1 MKLLETVIVELGLK
15 PLEVREN
22 SAEEIYIRVSP
33 ADFKA
38 ACLAF
43 HKRTASPAMT
53 MFAVDGGGIFTVYCG
68 FLWAER
74 KKWLFVLQEVP
85 KGAPAFDSLAAD
97 IYSSGLFEREMRE
110 MFGIEAKGARD
121 TRRLRLHGEVW
132 PAGAY
137 PLRKDFL
144 PPSHKAPAVGES
156 YVFTKVEGEGLFQV
170 PVGPVHAG
178 VIGPGHF
185 RFSVAGEPIINLEAR
200 LGFTHRG
207 AEKLFEGQKPEEA
220 VKLAECI
227 SGDSAFA
234 HSLAFCLAAE
244 KTANRPAPENAALT
258 RAVCLELERL
268 YNHAAGIGGMATDVG
283 FSFPAMCAA
292 LIKERVL
299 GLNEKLCGHRY
310 LKGVNIPG
318 GVTLELTGEKKRA
331 VLDAMDGIEAD
342 LGDVKDILHSS
353 VSFMD
358 RVDTT
363 GVLQA
368 QAAEHMGV
376 VGMAARASGIGHD
389 LRAVFPGAYGGL
401 VFSAARQ
408 KTGDAL
414 ARLDI
419 RLEES
424 AWSVTLIRQALAR
437 LGPGPLAAAPTA
449 PETGFALGC
458 CEAWRGP
465 LLYWL
470 KLDAEGKI
478 DRCKVTD
485 PSFHN
490 WAGLCQ
496 AAPGN
501 IVPDFPLC
509 NKSFDLSYSG
519 NDL

>member
-1 MKLLETVIVELGLK
+1 MELSETILAGLGVK
-15 PLEVREN
+15 PLEVFER
-22 SAEEIYIRVSP
+22 AGGEIYLKVRP
-33 ADFKA
+33 EDFRA
-38 ACLAF
+38 CCLAF
-43 HKRTASPAMT
+43 HKKTASPVMT
-53 MFAVDGGGIFTVYCG
+53 MFATDEKACFTVYCG
-68 FLWAER
+68 YLWAEQ
-74 KKWLFVLQEVP
+74 KKWLFVFQDVP
-85 KGAPAFDSLAAD
+85 KSAPAFDSLSAD
-97 IYSSGLFEREMRE
+97 MYSAGLFEREIRE
-110 MFGIEAKGARD
+110 MFGIAPRGARD
-121 TRRLRLHGEVW
+121 LRRLRLHGEVW
-132 PAGAY
+132 PGAAY
-137 PLRKDFL
+137 PLRKDFV
-144 PPSHKAPAVGES
+144 PPSRKTAAGEQ

-207 AEKLFEGQKPEEA
+207 VEKLLEGQKPAAA
-220 VKLAECI
+220 VKLAECVA
-227 SGDSAFA
+227 GDSAFA
-234 HSLAFCLAAE
+234 HSLAFCQAAE
-244 KTANRPAPENAALT
+244 KIQNSPAPENAALV
-258 RAVCLELERL
+258 RAVCLELERI

-292 LIKERVL
+292 LVKEKIL
-299 GLNEKLCGHRY
+299 DLNERLCGSRY

-318 GVTLELTGEKKRA
+318 GVTLELNPYKERA
-331 VLDAMDGIEAD
+331 VLDALDEIEAD
-342 LGDVKDILHSS
+342 LADIKDILYSS

-358 RVDTT
+358 RMDTT
-363 GVLQA
+363 GILQA

-389 LRAVFPGAYGGL
+389 LRTVFPGAYGGL
-401 VFSAARQ
+401 VFSAVRQ

-414 ARLDI
+414 ARLNI
-419 RLEES
+419 RFEE
-424 AWSVTLIRQALAR
+424 AGWSIAIIRQALVK
-437 LGPGPLAAAPTA
+437 LKPGPLAAAPTA
-449 PETGFALGC
+449 PKAGFALGC

-465 LLYWL
+465 VLYWL

-478 DRCKVTD
+478 DRCKITD

-501 IVPDFPLC
+501 IIPDFPLC